1 MKTELVVN
9 QEELKIVRLSNSVV
23 QEDEQDIQTIHV
35 NYLIDIY
42 TKLLVGALSWVVV
55 VVEKKAAYVCRFALI
70 RVFYFPV
77 DTLVS

>member
-1 MKTELVVN
+1 MFSHHRKVKTELVVN

-42 TKLLVGALSWVVV
+42 TKLLVGALS
-55 VVEKKAAYVCRFALI
+55 
-70 RVFYFPV
+70 
-77 DTLVS
+77 